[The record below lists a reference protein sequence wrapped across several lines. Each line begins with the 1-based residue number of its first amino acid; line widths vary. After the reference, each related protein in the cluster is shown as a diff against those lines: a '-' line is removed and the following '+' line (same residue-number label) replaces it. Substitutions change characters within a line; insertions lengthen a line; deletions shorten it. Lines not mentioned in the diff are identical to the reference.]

1 MAKFTIDKAGLLT
14 TVQDKGRWGYQ
25 QFGMSVAG
33 AMDQF
38 SLSLANLL
46 VGRDRGDAALECT
59 FLGPDI
65 SFDCQELI
73 AITGADMEPK
83 LNGQPAPMWASIPV
97 KPGDKLSLG
106 SAKSGLRTYIA
117 FSRGLELPMIMGSRS
132 TFIRGK
138 LGGLKGDKLEP
149 GDEIPL
155 GDKQAETLSYLP
167 REEIPVYKKHAT
179 IRVVLGPQD
188 DYFTKEAIE
197 TFLSSSYSISSDADR
212 MGYRLEGPIIDHK
225 DGADII
231 SDGIVFGSV
240 QVPGHGSPILMMA
253 DRQTTGGYTKI
264 ATVVSADLNLLAQMG
279 PGWTMD
285 FRELSLD
292 EARKS
297 YLDYEDKLSK
307 LEEKIKKLSYQPVST
322 RKFSLNFQGKDYLV
336 EVEEIDRG

>member
-1 MAKFTIDKAGLLT
+1 MARFKIDKAGLLT
-14 TVQDKGRWGYQ
+14 SIQDKGRWGYQ

-33 AMDQF
+33 AMDLF
-38 SLSLANLL
+38 SLAIANLL

-59 FLGPDI
+59 FLGPDL
-65 SFDCQELI
+65 SFDCQEVI

-83 LNGQPAPMWASIPV
+83 LNGQPVAMWSSILV
-97 KPGDKLSLG
+97 KPGDKLSLS
-106 SAKSGLRTYIA
+106 SARSGLRSYIA
-117 FSRGLELPMIMGSRS
+117 FSRGIDLPLIMGSRS

-138 LGGLKGDKLEP
+138 LGGLNGDKLAL

-155 GDKQAETLSYLP
+155 GEKMAEYLSFLP
-167 REEIPVYKKHAT
+167 RNEVPVYEKHAT

-212 MGYRLEGPIIDHK
+212 MGYRLEGPKIDHK

-240 QVPGHGSPILMMA
+240 QVPGHGSPIIMMA

-285 FRELSLD
+285 FKVLTLE
-292 EARKS
+292 EARET
-297 YLDYEDKLSK
+297 YLDYEEKLNT
-307 LEEKIKKLSYQPVST
+307 LENQIKSRSYLPGHT
-322 RKFSLNFQGKDYLV
+322 RKFNLKVQGKSFTV
-336 EVEEIDRG
+336 EVDEIDRG